1 MTVHT
6 DWKRNKPGLFDKQI
20 QEARRVRCEAFPKVH
35 EHKKGTLLALY
46 GTRKGI
52 PEAVAEHLEWE
63 RSDWQAQAQHHY
75 GFSSEH
81 GDFTNCYRGGF
92 Y

>member
-6 DWKRNKPGLFDKQI
+6 GWKRKKPGLFDMQI
-20 QEARRVRCEAFPKVH
+20 QEARNVRSDAILKVT
-35 EHKKGTLLALY
+35 EHKKALMVALD
-46 GTRKGI
+46 GARKGLT
-52 PEAVAEHLEWE
+52 EAVAEHFEWIEANEKSITQHLQGRVSE
-63 RSDWQAQAQHHY
+63 R
-75 GFSSEH
+75 

>member
-6 DWKRNKPGLFDKQI
+6 GWKRKKPGLFDMQI
-20 QEARRVRCEAFPKVH
+20 KEARLVRCEAFLKVQ
-35 EHKKGTLLALY
+35 EHRKSLMVACY
-46 GTRKGI
+46 GGRKNLT
-52 PEAVAEHLEWE
+52 EAVAEHFEWE
-63 RSDWQAQAQHHY
+63 KADQKAVWQHLE
-75 GFSSEH
+75 GRVSEH

>member
-6 DWKRNKPGLFDKQI
+6 GWKRNKPGLFDKQI
-20 QEARRVRCEAFPKVH
+20 QEARKVRCEAFRKVP
-35 EHKKGTLLALY
+35 EHKKSLMAALY
-46 GTRKGI
+46 GGRTNLT
-52 PEAVAEHLEWE
+52 EAVAEHFEWE
-63 RSDWQAQAQHHY
+63 RSHWQAQAQHHY

>member
-6 DWKRNKPGLFDKQI
+6 GWKRNKPGLFDKQI
-20 QEARRVRCEAFPKVH
+20 QEARKVRCEAFLKVP
-35 EHKKGTLLALY
+35 EHKKSLMVALY
-46 GTRKGI
+46 GGRKNLT
-52 PEAVAEHLEWE
+52 EAVAEHVEWE
-63 RSDWQAQAQHHY
+63 RSDWPAQAQHNY